1 MADLIARV
9 RLLIA
14 DQHGADVVFT
24 DQEIQAA
31 LEAHPYGEGEYDV
44 YGAAADLLEMWAA
57 KEKLSFDFEADGQTF
72 RRSQKSQSLLE
83 LAREYRRQQRPQQ
96 VGMVR
101 SDAVCG

>member
-1 MADLIARV
+1 MSDSVARV
-9 RLLIA
+9 RLLIHDPDGESA
-14 DQHGADVVFT
+14 VFT
-24 DQEIQAA
+24 DEQVREALAA
-31 LEAHPYGEGEYDV
+31 RTDTEGEADV
-44 YGAAADLLEMWAA
+44 YAAAADLLEMWAA